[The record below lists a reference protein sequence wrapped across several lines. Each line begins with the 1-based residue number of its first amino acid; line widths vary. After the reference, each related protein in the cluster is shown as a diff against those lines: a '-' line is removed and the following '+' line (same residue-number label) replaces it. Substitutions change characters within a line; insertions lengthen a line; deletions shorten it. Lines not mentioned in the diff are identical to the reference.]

1 MREAAAAAP
10 SARRRSLLFLARF
23 VALLVAFYA
32 FVAWNPVNDAVVVPF
47 TAAIAR
53 VSGVLLNALGEPVSV
68 AGTEIKSDR
77 FAVEIENGCNGVEAA
92 LLFVSAVLAFPAPW
106 ARRLAGLGAGLVAI
120 QALNFVRV
128 ASLFWIG
135 AHRPALF
142 SSSHTVVWQSLVVL
156 ASVLLFLVW
165 ASWSGRR
172 PAAEAPK
179 PGTSA
184 G

>member
-1 MREAAAAAP
+1 MKEAAALAGTSP
-10 SARRRSLLFLARF
+10 RRRSLLFLARF
-23 VALLVAFYA
+23 LILLLAFYA
-32 FVAWNPVNDAVVVPF
+32 LIAWNPINDAVVVPF

-53 VSGVLLNALGEPVSV
+53 VSGVLLNAMGERVSV
-68 AGTEIKSDR
+68 DGTAIHSER

-106 ARRLAGLGAGLVAI
+106 SRRLAGLAAGFLAI
-120 QALNFVRV
+120 QALNFLRV
-128 ASLFWIG
+128 ISLFWIG

-142 SSSHTVVWQSLVVL
+142 SSSHTVVWQSAVVL
-156 ASVLLFLVW
+156 ASVLFFLFW

-172 PAAEAPK
+172 SAADGPK
-179 PGTSA
+179 HA